1 MNINSEYIQ
10 KKEFHTAFKGYGME
24 EVDKFLDILAVEFD
38 RISKKNKELQ
48 DSLDKVKY
56 EGDAKSE
63 TDVNTLVAEVLIS
76 AHKIAD
82 EIRKKAES
90 DARESI
96 QNTKDVEEKHLKE
109 LFKERKE
116 LEDKVQFIG
125 KFYGDFITKIK
136 KDINEFILKIENIE
150 HVLKTEGIIENKL
163 LAGEITN
170 ITKTEH
176 LKSSFSENSEKNPS
190 INVVENNVVK
200 EIKPLDEQI
209 EKIIA
214 PEIKRLSNEDEEKKI
229 REVIE
234 SEDTKENFN
243 EDILRDSKSEKKIFD
258 EQEEDLIINDKK
270 RIDIGDP
277 DIINEFFG
285 NSDDRKY

>member
-24 EVDKFLDILAVEFD
+24 EVDKFLDILAVEFE

-82 EIRKKAES
+82 EIKRKAES

-96 QNTKDVEEKHLKE
+96 QNTKDIEEKQLKD
-109 LFKERKE
+109 LFNERKE
-116 LEDKVQFIG
+116 LEGKVQFIG
-125 KFYGDFITKIK
+125 KFYGDFIVKIK
-136 KDINEFILKIENIE
+136 KDINEFISKIENIE
-150 HVLKTEGIIENKL
+150 DGLKTEGIIENAPL
-163 LAGEITN
+163 SGEITN
-170 ITKTEH
+170 ITKNEN
-176 LKSSFSENSEKNPS
+176 LKSSFNENSEKNPGEK
-190 INVVENNVVK
+190 VAENNVVK

-234 SEDTKENFN
+234 SEDPNENFN
-243 EDILRDSKSEKKIFD
+243 ENILRDSKSEKKIFD
-258 EQEEDLIINDKK
+258 EQEEDMIINDKK

>member
-24 EVDKFLDILAVEFD
+24 EVDKFLDILAVEFE

-56 EGDAKSE
+56 EGDTKSE
-63 TDVNTLVAEVLIS
+63 TDVSALVAEVLIS

-82 EIRKKAES
+82 EIRKKAEL
-90 DARESI
+90 DAKESI
-96 QNTKDVEEKHLKE
+96 QSIKDIEEKQLKD

-116 LEDKVQFIG
+116 LEDKVQFVG
-125 KFYGDFITKIK
+125 KFYSDFIVKIK
-136 KDINEFILKIENIE
+136 KDINEFIIKIENIE
-150 HVLKTEGIIENKL
+150 NGLKAEGIIENAML
-163 LAGEITN
+163 TAEITN
-170 ITKTEH
+170 ITKPEH
-176 LKSSFSENSEKNPS
+176 AKPSFSENSEKNT
-190 INVVENNVVK
+190 NVKVAENNIIK
-200 EIKPLDEQI
+200 EIKPMDEQI

-234 SEDTKENFN
+234 SEDIKENYN
-243 EDILRDSKSEKKIFD
+243 ENILRDSKSEKKIFN
-258 EQEEDLIINDKK
+258 EHEEDIIINDKK

-285 NSDDRKY
+285 SADGRKY

>member
-24 EVDKFLDILAVEFD
+24 EVDKFLDILAVEFE

-63 TDVNTLVAEVLIS
+63 TDVNTLVAEVLVS
-76 AHKIAD
+76 AHKVAD
-82 EIRKKAES
+82 EIRKKAEV
-90 DARESI
+90 DAKENI
-96 QNTKDVEEKHLKE
+96 QNIKDIEEKQLKD
-109 LFKERKE
+109 LLKERKD
-116 LEDKVQFIG
+116 LESKVQLVG
-125 KFYGDFITKIK
+125 KFYGDFIAKIK

-150 HVLKTEGIIENKL
+150 DGLKTEDVIENL
-163 LAGEITN
+163 QYDTEVIN
-170 ITKTEH
+170 NTKTEPV
-176 LKSSFSENSEKNPS
+176 KSSFPEYSEKNPD
-190 INVVENNVVK
+190 IKVAENNVVE
-200 EIKPLDEQI
+200 EIQSMDEQI
-209 EKIIA
+209 EKIID

-234 SEDTKENFN
+234 SDDIKENYN
-243 EDILRDSKSEKKIFD
+243 ENILRDSKREKKVFD
-258 EQEEDLIINDKK
+258 EHEADSVIKDKK

>member
-24 EVDKFLDILAVEFD
+24 EVDKFLDILAVEFE

-63 TDVNTLVAEVLIS
+63 TDVNTLVAEVLVS
-76 AHKIAD
+76 AHKVAD
-82 EIRKKAES
+82 EIRKKAEV
-90 DARESI
+90 DAKENI
-96 QNTKDVEEKHLKE
+96 QNIKDIEEKQLKD
-109 LFKERKE
+109 LLKERKD
-116 LEDKVQFIG
+116 LESKVQFVG
-125 KFYGDFITKIK
+125 KFYGDFITKVK
-136 KDINEFILKIENIE
+136 NDINEFILKIENIE
-150 HVLKTEGIIENKL
+150 DGLKTEDVIENL
-163 LAGEITN
+163 QYDTEVIN
-170 ITKTEH
+170 NTKTEPV
-176 LKSSFSENSEKNPS
+176 KSSFPEYSEKNPD
-190 INVVENNVVK
+190 IKVAENNVIE
-200 EIKPLDEQI
+200 EIQSVDEQI

-234 SEDTKENFN
+234 SDDIKENYN
-243 EDILRDSKSEKKIFD
+243 ENILRDSKREKKVFD
-258 EQEEDLIINDKK
+258 EHEADSVIKDKK